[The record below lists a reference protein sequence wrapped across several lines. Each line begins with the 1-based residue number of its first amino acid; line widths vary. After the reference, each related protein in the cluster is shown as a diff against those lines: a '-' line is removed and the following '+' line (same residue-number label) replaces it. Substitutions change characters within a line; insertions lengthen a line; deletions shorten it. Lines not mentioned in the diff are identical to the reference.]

1 MPTNILWRVFQQ
13 TSQGKFLF
21 LMLALLFFLG
31 IAPFLHDLIGIRIIL
46 DLFLSAVLLSAIY
59 AVSSKRHQMIT
70 ALALGLPMLAAI
82 WLKTPFKYDWLF
94 VIANVLTALFF
105 GYIVVNL
112 LYFIFRES
120 RVSRD
125 VIYAA
130 IIVYLLMGIVW
141 AEIFTLVNHFD
152 ADAFDIS
159 GFEINNSEAI
169 FLYFS
174 YVTLTTLGY
183 GDISPLTSHAYSLA
197 IIEAIIGQ
205 LYLTVLVARLVGLH
219 ISHSAE
225 KNRDQEYLKPQT
237 DDRDSEGEK

>member
-21 LMLALLFFLG
+21 LLVTLLFFLG
-31 IAPFLHDLIGIRIIL
+31 LGPVLYDLIGIRAFL
-46 DLFLSAVLLSAIY
+46 DIFLSAVLLSAIY
-59 AVSSKRHQMIT
+59 AVSSKRHQMVI
-70 ALALGLPMLAAI
+70 ALALGLPMLVAI
-82 WLKTPFKYDWLF
+82 WLKTPFKSEWLF
-94 VIANVLTALFF
+94 VTANLFSALFF
-105 GYIVVNL
+105 GYIIVNL
-112 LYFIFRES
+112 LYFIFREI

-125 VIYAA
+125 VIYAS
-130 IIVYLLMGIVW
+130 IIVYLLMGIMW
-141 AEIFTLVNHFD
+141 GDIFSLVNHFD
-152 ADAFDIS
+152 PEAFDIS
-159 GFEINNSEAI
+159 GFKINNPDAI

-197 IIEAIIGQ
+197 ILEAVIGQ

-225 KNRDQEYLKPQT
+225 KIDTRNT
-237 DDRDSEGEK
+237 